1 MLKNILSVSIFLL
14 SISFFYFVRHEYLS
28 HNYDSKIKKNMET
41 IVQKI
46 NSNTNGLPFLAN
58 DTNDVII
65 FNSGFENKNQ
75 KIERNFWK
83 LFKKND

>member
-14 SISFFYFVRHEYLS
+14 TTSFFYFVSHEYLS

-46 NSNTNGLPFLAN
+46 KSNTNGLPFLAN
-58 DTNDVII
+58 DTNNVII

>member
-1 MLKNILSVSIFLL
+1 
-14 SISFFYFVRHEYLS
+14 
-28 HNYDSKIKKNMET
+28 MET